1 MWILSSAIV
10 IDRHVIAG
18 ISIAG
23 RDLLDGLDS
32 PINPILGGSL

>member
-23 RDLLDGLDS
+23 RDPLDGLDS